1 MTDIVQF
8 RTESGTTVYIEA
20 DSREAGGVQRTARGG
35 AMVAEASASLDQA
48 LSAIRP
54 AVESML
60 ADLKA
65 MVSAPDKV
73 ALEFGVKLSASLGA
87 LIAKGSGEANIKVTL
102 EWSSKS

>member
-8 RTESGTTVYIEA
+8 RTEAGAIVYIEA
-20 DSREAGGVQRTARGG
+20 DAREAAGVQRTARGG

-60 ADLKA
+60 EDVKA
-65 MVSAPDKV
+65 MASAPDKV

-87 LIAKGSGEANIKVTL
+87 LIAKGSGEANITVKL
-102 EWSSKS
+102 EWSKKQ